1 MRPGRT
7 CVLKRIRKGA
17 YECQGF
23 LVIYIPWTNERWD
36 GPRETFLGWQVYRAG
51 SFIEKRV
58 LLDAF
63 ATRRAAYDYV
73 KRQLD
78 STR

>member
-1 MRPGRT
+1 M
-7 CVLKRIRKGA
+7 GA

-23 LVIYIPWTNERWD
+23 LVIHVAWINERWD
-36 GPRETFLGWQVYRAG
+36 GPREKFLGWQVYRTG
-51 SFIEKRV
+51 SLIEKRV

-63 ATRRAAYDYV
+63 ATRGAAYDYV

-78 STR
+78 RIR

>member
-1 MRPGRT
+1 M
-7 CVLKRIRKGA
+7 IH
-17 YECQGF
+17 
-23 LVIYIPWTNERWD
+23 IPWTNEKWD
-36 GPRETFLGWQVYRAG
+36 GPRENFLGWQVYRAG

-63 ATRRAAYDYV
+63 GTRRAAYDYV

-78 STR
+78 NIR

>member
-1 MRPGRT
+1 M
-7 CVLKRIRKGA
+7 LKRIRKGA
-17 YECQGF
+17 YECRGF
-23 LVIYIPWTNERWD
+23 LVLHVSWISESWD
-36 GPRETFLGWQVYRAG
+36 GPREKFLGWQIYRTG
-51 SFIEKRV
+51 SSIEKRV

-78 STR
+78 TTR

>member
-1 MRPGRT
+1 M
-7 CVLKRIRKGA
+7 LKRIRKGA

-23 LVIYIPWTNERWD
+23 LVIHTAWTNERWD
-36 GPRETFLGWQVYRAG
+36 GPREKFLGWQVYRSG
-51 SFIEKRV
+51 SLIERRV

-63 ATRRAAYDYV
+63 ATRGAAYDYV

-78 STR
+78 RTR